1 MSQRKS
7 FYDETL
13 DRLSFKLLNQ
23 NLPPGTNLDGSHF
36 VESGNQCLEND
47 VKMRIEMNS
56 NEIQFQVKSNISELQ
71 NCGAQRSK
79 SGNTDTT
86 DKEKGKFLKL
96 VQNEIVFNFQLQ
108 WPHTESK
115 SF

>member
-1 MSQRKS
+1 MLTHIKNWAVHEFGTINKMSQRKS

-47 VKMRIEMNS
+47 VKMRI
-56 NEIQFQVKSNISELQ
+56 
-71 NCGAQRSK
+71 
-79 SGNTDTT
+79 
-86 DKEKGKFLKL
+86 
-96 VQNEIVFNFQLQ
+96 
-108 WPHTESK
+108 
-115 SF
+115 